1 MQRTPLSAA
10 DQAEIDKRLN
20 FMEAK
25 DIAMFFHLF
34 VFYVLELLIALLKCV
49 SESVFIHLCQ
59 KTLIRKNRNV

>member
-25 DIAMFFHLF
+25 DIAMFVIQRF
-34 VFYVLELLIALLKCV
+34 FYDLEQPIALLKCV
-49 SESVFIHLCQ
+49 LESAFIRLCQ
-59 KTLIRKNRNV
+59 KT